1 MLTFGIVLAI
11 VAIVACSISVV
22 LCLINQEFGGAF
34 FMMILAI
41 LNVFILV
48 NDIDKYKAKKNGEV
62 ERKTVENVIGY
73 SIDSTTVINGVDTT
87 KTYTITYW
95 KDYE

>member
-1 MLTFGIVLAI
+1 MLTLGIILAI
-11 VAIVACSISVV
+11 VAIVACSLV
-22 LCLINQEFGGAF
+22 LVLSLINQEFGTAF
-34 FMMILAI
+34 FMTILVI

-48 NDIDKYKAKKNGEV
+48 NDIDKYKAKNNGEV

-73 SIDSTTVINGVDTT
+73 SIDSTTVINGIDTT